1 MYQWHLTPGGVNL
14 KTNFDFLETLPCKMI
29 STAITFLDDGV
40 SLEHVNTLKIKVWV
54 YLEMAFWIGASN
66 NAAAAV
72 TTEDDV
78 DDDA

>member
-14 KTNFDFLETLPCKMI
+14 KTNFDFLETLPCKI
-29 STAITFLDDGV
+29 DDGV
-40 SLEHVNTLKIKVWV
+40 SLEHLNILKIKVWG
-54 YLEMAFWIGASN
+54 YLEMAFWIAASN
-66 NAAAAV
+66 NAAATV